1 LFRVVSDWRCAEAVA
16 WVRLQLDT
24 DAFDDAQFVPYL
36 RRCQQAGIDF
46 TTLVPRIAGNLLSA
60 GPV

>member
-1 LFRVVSDWRCAEAVA
+1 M
-16 WVRLQLDT
+16 RLQLDT

-46 TTLVPRIAGNLLSA
+46 TTLGDVGDTTQGR
-60 GPV
+60 